1 MAVSRRLRLRDP
13 RARSAQ
19 TYEAALGSS
28 PTPLIQTLEAP
39 VIGSP
44 APRADVAL
52 APEMWELEPRRLYH
66 LCKRAMDIIVSL
78 AALIVLLPV
87 FAITALL
94 IRLDSKGGV
103 FYRQERLGKDA
114 KPFFI
119 LKFRSMHQRDIDI
132 PPELLLRNESTG
144 PLFKIKNDPRVT
156 RIGRI
161 IRKTSI
167 DEMPQLINVL
177 KGEMTLVGPR
187 PPMPRELA
195 GYEVAQ
201 LLRLRV
207 TPGVTG
213 PWQVSGRSKL
223 TFDDM
228 VRLDLQYIEDR
239 SLLLDCKLLAL
250 TVPTVL
256 KGDGAY

>member
-1 MAVSRRLRLRDP
+1 VAVLRRSRLRDP

-19 TYEAALGSS
+19 AFETAHAQIAVEAV
-28 PTPLIQTLEAP
+28 THR
-39 VIGSP
+39 V
-44 APRADVAL
+44 DVAL
-52 APEMWELEPRRLYH
+52 APEMWDVDARPYYTVA
-66 LCKRAMDIIVSL
+66 KRALDILVSL
-78 AALIVLLPV
+78 AALIALSPIFLVT
-87 FAITALL
+87 AIM
-94 IRLDSKGGV
+94 IRLDSPGSV
-103 FYRQERLGKDA
+103 FYRQERMGKDA
-114 KPFFI
+114 RPFRM
-119 LKFRSMHQRDIDI
+119 LKFRSMYERDVDL
-132 PPELLLRNESTG
+132 PPELLQRNESTG

-156 RIGRI
+156 RVGRF

-167 DEMPQLINVL
+167 DELPQLINVL
-177 KGEMTLVGPR
+177 KGEMSLVGPR
-187 PPMPRELA
+187 PPLPRELA

-239 SLLLDCKLLAL
+239 SLLLDIKLLVL

-256 KGDGAY
+256 LGDGAY

>member
-1 MAVSRRLRLRDP
+1 MAVLRRSRLRDP

-19 TYEAALGSS
+19 AYEAVLASVVASTIDAPAFAS
-28 PTPLIQTLEAP
+28 PR
-39 VIGSP
+39 V
-44 APRADVAL
+44 DVAL
-52 APEMWELEPRRLYH
+52 APEMWQLEPRLLYN
-66 LCKRAMDIIVSL
+66 LSKRALDIVLSL
-78 AALIVLLPV
+78 AALIALLPL
-87 FAITALL
+87 FLLTAAL
-94 IRLDSKGGV
+94 IRLDSRGSV
-103 FYRQERLGKDA
+103 FYRQERMGKDA
-114 KPFFI
+114 RPFQM
-119 LKFRSMHQRDIDI
+119 LKFRSMHNRDVDI
-132 PPELLLRNESTG
+132 PADLLQRNESTG

-156 RIGRI
+156 RVGRF

-167 DEMPQLINVL
+167 DELPQFINVL
-177 KGEMTLVGPR
+177 KGEMSLVGPR

-213 PWQVSGRSKL
+213 PWQVGGRSKL

-239 SLLLDCKLLAL
+239 SLLLDLKLLVL

-256 KGDGAY
+256 LGHGAY

>member
-1 MAVSRRLRLRDP
+1 MAVLRRARLRDP

-19 TYEAALGSS
+19 AYEATRLQVAVA
-28 PTPLIQTLEAP
+28 EA
-39 VIGSP
+39 
-44 APRADVAL
+44 APRIDVAL
-52 APEMWELEPRRLYH
+52 APEMWEVDPRPFYTVA
-66 LCKRAMDIIVSL
+66 KRGLDIAVSL
-78 AALIVLLPV
+78 AALIALMPL

-94 IRLDSKGGV
+94 IILDSPGSV
-103 FYRQERLGKDA
+103 FYRQERMGKDA
-114 KPFFI
+114 KPFQM
-119 LKFRSMHQRDIDI
+119 LKFRSMYERDVDL
-132 PPELLLRNESTG
+132 PLDLLLRNESTG

-156 RIGRI
+156 RVGRF

-167 DEMPQLINVL
+167 DELPQLINVL
-177 KGEMTLVGPR
+177 KGEMSLVGPR
-187 PPMPRELA
+187 PPLPRELA

-213 PWQVSGRSKL
+213 PWQVGGRSRL
-223 TFDDM
+223 SFDDM

-239 SLLLDCKLLAL
+239 SMLLDLKLLVL

-256 KGDGAY
+256 LGDGAY

>member
-1 MAVSRRLRLRDP
+1 MAIMRRTRLHDP

-19 TYEAALGSS
+19 TYEAALGS
-28 PTPLIQTLEAP
+28 PATPLIQTYEAP
-39 VIGSP
+39 AIAMP
-44 APRADVAL
+44 ASRMDVAL
-52 APEMWELEPRRLYH
+52 APEMWELEHRRLYH
-66 LCKRAMDIIVSL
+66 IAKRAMDVVVSL
-78 AALIVLLPV
+78 MALVVLLPL
-87 FAITALL
+87 FAVTALL

-114 KPFFI
+114 KPFYMM
-119 LKFRSMHQRDIDI
+119 KFRSMYQRDIDI

-156 RIGRI
+156 RVGRV

-167 DEMPQLINVL
+167 DELPQLINVL
-177 KGEMTLVGPR
+177 KGEMSLVGPR
-187 PPMPRELA
+187 PPMQREMA

-213 PWQVSGRSKL
+213 PWQVGGRSKL
-223 TFDDM
+223 TFDEM
-228 VRLDLQYIEDR
+228 VRLDLEYIEDR

-250 TVPTVL
+250 TGPTVL